1 MKKTNNKEGNGMRLS
16 KKKVLVVALI
26 SGILAVVSAG
36 SLAWFS
42 ASDSVK
48 NDFMVAGSED
58 GNPDDIFSVDVWEDL
73 DGDGVKDEGDGQFP
87 NILPGDTLDKVVH
100 VENTGSYDQYIRVKI
115 EVSNASVWQD
125 VYDAN
130 MVPVT
135 EFVDVD
141 LSELYGVGSYL
152 EGDSFVYYL
161 YYNDILPY
169 ETNDDMV
176 VFEHAYIAEELTK
189 EQAAQL
195 AGKFS
200 ITITADAIQ
209 TKNVGDNVY
218 EAFKTVEME
227 IETNTTWVA
236 NEKELLDAFAN
247 GGYVVMTGNIE
258 FSKEENAVATTT
270 NLFLGD
276 YTLKGNK
283 KNSPSI
289 NIMVIEK
296 EGELTIG
303 GLGTVYMPGSRGIY
317 VNGTL
322 NIYGGN
328 FVDDYD
334 ASQDDKEA
342 LINVYETGVLNIYGG
357 NFSGIEYCVYVR
369 NGNGVANI
377 YGGEYSVSGVNG
389 QTIKY

>member
-227 IETNTTWVA
+227 IETNTTWV
-236 NEKELLDAFAN
+236 ETEEELLAAFAHD
-247 GGYVVMTGNIE
+247 GYIVMSEDIVLETQVKTSAKN
-258 FSKEENAVATTT
+258 
-270 NLFLGD
+270 NLYLGD
-276 YTLKGNK
+276 YALTAP
-283 KNSPSI
+283 NSD
-289 NIMVIEK
+289 NEGYFGLRIEID
-296 EGELTIG
+296 GELTIG
-303 GLGTVYMPGSRGIY
+303 GLGTISMPSTQGIY
-317 VNGTL
+317 LFGTL
-322 NIYGGN
+322 SIYGGN
-328 FVDDYD
+328 FVDEENQK
-334 ASQDDKEA
+334 SKNES
-342 LINVYETGVLNIYGG
+342 LINVYSTGVLNIY
-357 NFSGIEYCVYVR
+357 SGSFNGMDYCVNVR

-377 YGGEYSVSGVNG
+377 YGGEFSVSDVNG